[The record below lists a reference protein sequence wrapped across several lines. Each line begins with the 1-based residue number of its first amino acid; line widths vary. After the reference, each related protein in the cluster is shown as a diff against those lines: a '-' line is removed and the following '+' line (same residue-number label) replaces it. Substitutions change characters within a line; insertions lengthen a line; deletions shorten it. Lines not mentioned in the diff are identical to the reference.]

1 MKWCCYQA
9 QKLRCDQPSTPQN
22 LEICLIPFVMKS
34 LCSFTYPLVT
44 ADLPFQ
50 GSGPTYSGH
59 LLHFD
64 IYQLQD
70 DFYQY

>member
-9 QKLRCDQPSTPQN
+9 QKLRCDQPSN
-22 LEICLIPFVMKS
+22 ASEFKNLIPFVMENS
-34 LCSFTYPLVT
+34 LCSFTYPLVP

-50 GSGPTYSGH
+50 GFGH
-59 LLHFD
+59 LFHFD
-64 IYQLQD
+64 IYQLQN